1 MNLGKSDFSAN
12 GKIQNYLQYF
22 FNNESLQGE
31 FVHSSDFL
39 DLDEL
44 LSEDDLSVEHTDS
57 LNENISDTISLSTDI
72 INIPENIHFTFHSSI
87 KHLKYDSLPIHLFR
101 GDVVVHNGKL
111 DFNELKMNVF
121 DGQIYM
127 EGNYE
132 AISNKN
138 AKASL
143 NLKLIDFSFDEAYI
157 YFNTVK
163 KYAPLVRY
171 FDGYFTTELNVDLVL
186 DENYMPV
193 YEHLNSDG
201 KLKSNDV
208 KILDLPTIN
217 LVKELG
223 TDFLKNN
230 NEIKDLNLS
239 YHFKTVNFMLTKPH

>member
-1 MNLGKSDFSAN
+1 MNLGKVIFRQMVKS
-12 GKIQNYLQYF
+12 KITYNIFLIM
-22 FNNESLQGE
+22 SLLQGE

-121 DGQIYM
+121 DYQIYM

-157 YFNTVK
+157 ISI
-163 KYAPLVRY
+163 R
-171 FDGYFTTELNVDLVL
+171 
-186 DENYMPV
+186 
-193 YEHLNSDG
+193 
-201 KLKSNDV
+201 
-208 KILDLPTIN
+208 
-217 LVKELG
+217 
-223 TDFLKNN
+223 
-230 NEIKDLNLS
+230 
-239 YHFKTVNFMLTKPH
+239 